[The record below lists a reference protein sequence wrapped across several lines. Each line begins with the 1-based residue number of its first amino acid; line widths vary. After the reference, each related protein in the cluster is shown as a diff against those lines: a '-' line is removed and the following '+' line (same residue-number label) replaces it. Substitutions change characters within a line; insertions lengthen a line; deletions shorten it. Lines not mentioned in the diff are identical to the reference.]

1 MNINRVRGFGKI
13 RGKNEKKMIWF
24 LVVELGPLK
33 IFGIFLFFKERYKW
47 VLIAKLSIG
56 KVLLIIEVSFF
67 YLILSK

>member
-33 IFGIFLFFKERYKW
+33 IFGIFLFFY
-47 VLIAKLSIG
+47 
-56 KVLLIIEVSFF
+56 FF
-67 YLILSK
+67 LRKDISEF

>member
-33 IFGIFLFFKERYKW
+33 IFGIFLFFFFFKERYK
-47 VLIAKLSIG
+47 
-56 KVLLIIEVSFF
+56 
-67 YLILSK
+67 

>member
-33 IFGIFLFFKERYKW
+33 IFGIFLFF
-47 VLIAKLSIG
+47 
-56 KVLLIIEVSFF
+56 FF
-67 YLILSK
+67 LRKDK

>member
-33 IFGIFLFFKERYKW
+33 IFGIFLFFKERYKCFD
-47 VLIAKLSIG
+47 S
-56 KVLLIIEVSFF
+56 EV
-67 YLILSK
+67 IDW

>member
-13 RGKNEKKMIWF
+13 REKNEKKMIWF

-33 IFGIFLFFKERYKW
+33 IFGIFFFKERYKW

-67 YLILSK
+67 YLISSK